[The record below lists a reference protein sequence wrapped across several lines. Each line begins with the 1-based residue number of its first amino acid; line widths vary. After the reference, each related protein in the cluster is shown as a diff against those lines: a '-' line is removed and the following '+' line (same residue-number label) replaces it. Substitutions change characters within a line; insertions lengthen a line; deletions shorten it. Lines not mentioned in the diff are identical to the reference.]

1 MIKYGNH
8 QILPTGKNENWK
20 QLRKKKGGRG
30 NLVIIIAKEFLFQ
43 MWNTV
48 VSNMSCI
55 AIQENRKFM
64 KEVIFLAVAF
74 NETLRADF
82 FQSQTKYRNNT
93 YTYEVLEWFYIYDL
107 I

>member
-1 MIKYGNH
+1 MG
-8 QILPTGKNENWK
+8 
-20 QLRKKKGGRG
+20 
-30 NLVIIIAKEFLFQ
+30 
-43 MWNTV
+43 NTV

-93 YTYEVLEWFYIYDL
+93 HTYEVLE
-107 I
+107 